1 MHSTIISETFIK
13 QYDVF
18 SRIRNTFLSP
28 GKPNEQGRRDLL
40 SELEILKSL
49 PAHNHVIQ
57 LLACVT
63 ESGNAKI
70 CFFFVTR
77 ILHLSYNFVKFHW
90 EDVNQTTIS
99 HRDQMPTDLIYS
111 MSIHF
116 TGWKF
121 KSMRNKQSKQWHF
134 HILAMFLW
142 VTRCLKNLS
151 YLGAEE
157 NRELTNNKDQ
167 YGKSIQLAC
176 KRLQHLANS

>member
-1 MHSTIISETFIK
+1 MLIFRPVQLDLFIRQNNTVQIALNMHSTIISEIFIK

-63 ESGNAKI
+63 ESGIAKI

-77 ILHLSYNFVKFHW
+77 CILHPSYNFIKFHLG
-90 EDVNQTTIS
+90 
-99 HRDQMPTDLIYS
+99 RC
-111 MSIHF
+111 
-116 TGWKF
+116 
-121 KSMRNKQSKQWHF
+121 KSNYYKPPRPNAH
-134 HILAMFLW
+134 
-142 VTRCLKNLS
+142 
-151 YLGAEE
+151 
-157 NRELTNNKDQ
+157 
-167 YGKSIQLAC
+167 
-176 KRLQHLANS
+176 